1 MQTNIVKI
9 TRNNANLSKILD
21 EAQKTAVY
29 AELDAK
35 QTFKVTLIAE
45 ELVGMLNELSENF
58 EGTFYI
64 EANNRSFKFV
74 TQISLNEN
82 MDKQT
87 KRKFIDISSEKK
99 NASAKGIMG
108 KIRDVVENM
117 LYPENA
123 LYSSNFVAYQL
134 ETAVLLDDTWTLNRY
149 KDSQREN
156 EEAWDELE
164 KSIIANL
171 ADDVI
176 VSVKGTNVEIVIM
189 KTFGS
194 AN

>member
-29 AELDAK
+29 AELDVK